1 MEILHC
7 CAQTTPVLLLRV
19 VKRSEPNK
27 IASIFDPSKVDSFQ
41 NGKFEVTSNIS
52 HIFLKIKQ
60 VNVSD
65 SGLYFCGFLM
75 QQKTVIVHPT
85 YLDVKGVFDIVPVLN
100 VILDGLTVFFFMVII
115 VLVLKMYKSHK
126 GHHEEHVQQ
135 SIEVNNVSFLHL
147 LSSTCEKLS
156 SITPTLFFVSDLPG
170 SAFSSVSLVLDLPF
184 VPDHVSLPAVW
195 FRPVSAS
202 DPVFCLSPSG
212 LYGLPGY
219 WTICLSPTP
228 PFALPLSDY

>member
-1 MEILHC
+1 MRNFPSH
-7 CAQTTPVLLLRV
+7 TVLLLCSLSWIFTSVSESVTVEVRPDEDATLLCSNYTSSSTQILWFRV

-85 YLDVKGVFDIVPVLN
+85 YLDVEGVFNIVPVLN

-135 SIEVNNVSFLHL
+135 SIESRQTDDLNYAAVTFHRENNQKP
-147 LSSTCEKLS
+147 SSES
-156 SITPTLFFVSDLPG
+156 EAQNNAIY
-170 SAFSSVSLVLDLPF
+170 SA
-184 VPDHVSLPAVW
+184 
-195 FRPVSAS
+195 PVRRTQETSEAAAQCGA
-202 DPVFCLSPSG
+202 D
-212 LYGLPGY
+212 
-219 WTICLSPTP
+219 
-228 PFALPLSDY
+228 AL

>member
-1 MEILHC
+1 MRNFPSH
-7 CAQTTPVLLLRV
+7 TVLLLCSLSWIFTSVSESVTVEVRPDEDATLLCSNYTSSSTQILWFRV

-85 YLDVKGVFDIVPVLN
+85 YLDVEGKMLN

-126 GHHEEHVQQ
+126 GGRQTDDLNYAAVTFHRE
-135 SIEVNNVSFLHL
+135 NNQKP
-147 LSSTCEKLS
+147 SSES
-156 SITPTLFFVSDLPG
+156 EAQNNAIY
-170 SAFSSVSLVLDLPF
+170 SA
-184 VPDHVSLPAVW
+184 
-195 FRPVSAS
+195 PVRRTQETSEAAAQCGA
-202 DPVFCLSPSG
+202 D
-212 LYGLPGY
+212 
-219 WTICLSPTP
+219 
-228 PFALPLSDY
+228 AL

>member
-1 MEILHC
+1 PDED
-7 CAQTTPVLLLRV
+7 ATLLCSNYSSLPTQIFWFRV
-19 VKRSEPNK
+19 VKRSEPNR
-27 IASIFDPSKVDSFQ
+27 IAIVRQFCGVSSSEVDSFQ

-126 GHHEEHVQQ
+126 GGQNPMKTYKQQKKNKKHENSRQTDDLNYAAVTFHRE
-135 SIEVNNVSFLHL
+135 NNQKP
-147 LSSTCEKLS
+147 SSESEAQNNTIYS
-156 SITPTLFFVSDLPG
+156 TPVRRTQETSEAAAQCGAD
-170 SAFSSVSLVLDLPF
+170 
-184 VPDHVSLPAVW
+184 
-195 FRPVSAS
+195 
-202 DPVFCLSPSG
+202 
-212 LYGLPGY
+212 
-219 WTICLSPTP
+219 
-228 PFALPLSDY
+228 AL

>member
-1 MEILHC
+1 MRNFPSH
-7 CAQTTPVLLLRV
+7 TVLLLCSLSWIFTSVSESVTVEVRPDGDATLLCSNYSNSPTQILWFRV

-52 HIFLKIKQ
+52 HIFLKIKK

-85 YLDVKGVFDIVPVLN
+85 YLDVEVFDIALVLH
-100 VILDGLTVFFFMVII
+100 VILGFLTVFFFMVII

-126 GHHEEHVQQ
+126 GGRQTDDLNYAAVTFHRE
-135 SIEVNNVSFLHL
+135 NNQKP
-147 LSSTCEKLS
+147 SSES
-156 SITPTLFFVSDLPG
+156 EAQNNAIY
-170 SAFSSVSLVLDLPF
+170 SAPVRRTQETSE
-184 VPDHVSLPAVW
+184 PAA
-195 FRPVSAS
+195 PCGA
-202 DPVFCLSPSG
+202 D
-212 LYGLPGY
+212 
-219 WTICLSPTP
+219 
-228 PFALPLSDY
+228 AL